1 MEMYGEIIT
10 IGSELISGRIIDLNA
25 WYAAG
30 KLTAAGLKVTRITTV
45 ADDPDRVTRALKE
58 AVRDSRFVITTGG
71 LGSTEDDLT
80 SEIVANALD
89 RPLCLDREMF
99 DHIKGYVEAQ
109 GMQMSPSLEKMAW
122 MPEGSRMINP
132 EGTACGFSVKE
143 NDIQLY
149 FLPGV
154 PDQMRYLMDR
164 FVLPGLLRKYK
175 TLPVLRHKI
184 LKFYGLSEPSIAEML
199 KQLPRKVENIILGF
213 YPDFPENHV
222 TISLRGQDEPTVM
235 DALNR
240 TVSEIRSLL
249 GPFLFATEDQSMERV
264 VGNLLKDRGVT
275 IALAESCTGGL
286 IGNLLTNVA
295 GSSAFFQGGLVTYS
309 NQSKTDLLGV
319 SPDTLNR
326 YGAVSDRTV
335 REMARGVREKM
346 GTEMGLAVSG
356 IAGPD
361 GGTVQKPV
369 GTVHIGLAV
378 NQETHSAK
386 YRFWG
391 TRKQIKRNAAMMAL
405 DWIRRYLHGYS
416 FLPGI

>member
-1 MEMYGEIIT
+1 MYGEIIT
-10 IGSELISGRIIDLNA
+10 IGSELVAGRIMDLNA

-45 ADDPDRVTRALKE
+45 ADDPEKVTRVLRE
-58 AVRDSRFVITTGG
+58 AVLDSRFVITTGG

-80 SEIVANALD
+80 NEIVANALD

-99 DHIKGYVEAQ
+99 DKIKGYVEAR

-122 MPEGSRMINP
+122 MPEGSRMLNP
-132 EGTACGFSVKE
+132 QGTTCGFSMLK
-143 NDIQLY
+143 NDIPLY

-154 PDQMRYLMDR
+154 PDQMRYLMDK
-164 FVLPGLLRKYK
+164 FVLPDLLSKYK
-175 TLPVLRHKI
+175 TLPILRHKI

-199 KQLPRKVENIILGF
+199 KQVPKKIENIILGF
-213 YPDFPENHV
+213 YPNFPENHV
-222 TISLRGQDEPTVM
+222 TISLRGPDEPTVM
-235 DALNR
+235 DVLNR

-264 VGNLLKDRGVT
+264 VGDLLKDRGVT

-295 GSSAFFQGGLVTYS
+295 GSSAYFQGGLITYS
-309 NQSKTDLLGV
+309 NQAKTDLLGV
-319 SPDTLNR
+319 SPETLNR
-326 YGAVSDRTV
+326 YGAVSDQTV
-335 REMARGVREKM
+335 KEMARGVREKM
-346 GTEMGLAVSG
+346 GTEMGLAISG

-361 GGTVQKPV
+361 GGTEQKPV

-378 NQETHSAK
+378 SQEVHAAK

-391 TRKQIKRNAAMMAL
+391 TRKQIKHNAAMMAL
-405 DWIRRYLHGYS
+405 DWVRRYLHGYS

>member
-1 MEMYGEIIT
+1 MYGEIIT
-10 IGSELISGRIIDLNA
+10 IGSELISGRIMDLNA

-45 ADDPDRVTRALKE
+45 ADDPEKVTRTLKE
-58 AVRDSRFVITTGG
+58 AVQNSHFVITTGG

-80 SEIVANALD
+80 NEIVANALD

-99 DHIKGYVEAQ
+99 EKIKGYVEAR

-122 MPEGSRMINP
+122 MPKGSQMLNP
-132 EGTACGFSVKE
+132 EGTTCGFSMRE
-143 NDIQLY
+143 NDIPLY

-154 PDQMRYLMDR
+154 PDQMRYLTDK
-164 FVLPGLLRKYK
+164 FVLPDLLRKYK

-199 KQLPRKVENIILGF
+199 KQLPKKIENIILGF
-213 YPDFPENHV
+213 YPNFPENHV
-222 TISLRGQDEPTVM
+222 TISLRGHDEPTVM
-235 DALNR
+235 DELNR
-240 TVSEIRSLL
+240 TVKEIRSLL

-264 VGNLLKDRGVT
+264 VGDLLRNRGVT
-275 IALAESCTGGL
+275 IALAESCPGGL
-286 IGNLLTNVA
+286 IGNLLTNEA
-295 GSSAFFQGGLVTYS
+295 GSSEYFQGGLITYS
-309 NQSKTDLLGV
+309 NQAKTDLLGV
-319 SPDTLNR
+319 SPETLKQ
-326 YGAVSDRTV
+326 YGAVSDQTV
-335 REMARGVREKM
+335 KEMARGVREKM
-346 GTEMGLAVSG
+346 GTEMGLAISG
-356 IAGPD
+356 IAGPG
-361 GGTVQKPV
+361 GGTAQKPV

-378 NQETHSAK
+378 NQESHAAK

-405 DWIRRYLHGYS
+405 DWVRRYLHGYS